1 MIKLW
6 GEIFFLIKVQT
17 KLEADKSAE
26 QLSDTNPQVI
36 ITLGRN
42 ILVILNFIE
51 KPPSLFNKKTYFQH
65 FKLSFASHM
74 VAFPTWHK
82 ALKRADIPLPL
93 VQVVEK
99 VGGSTMKVFVDDED
113 SSQYCH

>member
-1 MIKLW
+1 MRWDL
-6 GEIFFLIKVQT
+6 FLIKVQN
-17 KLEADKSAE
+17 KLEADKPAE

-51 KPPSLFNKKTYFQH
+51 KPPSLFNKKHIFNTSSSAN
-65 FKLSFASHM
+65 SFASHM

-113 SSQYCH
+113 SSLYCH